1 MAAVVDSG
9 ATASLIPC
17 ALAPLLGFRVG
28 ELDHVGQATTV
39 GGSIEEYRSP
49 VPVLAQVLQSAA
61 NGSQMP
67 WGPEFGVDAFGDGD
81 EILLGQRDFFV
92 HFAVAFH
99 AGEPLPMFTLSR

>member
-1 MAAVVDSG
+1 MDSG

-17 ALAPLLGFRVG
+17 ALAPLLGFRGG

-61 NGSQMP
+61 NGSQAP
-67 WGPEFGVDAFGDGD
+67 WGPEFEVDAFGDGD
-81 EILLGQRDFFV
+81 EMLLGQRDFFSQFV
-92 HFAVAFH
+92 VVFH
-99 AGEPLPMFTLSR
+99 AGKALPRFTLSR